1 MHLIFYYCHFV
12 KAVEIEFSEESVT
25 EYQHRDKLKEVNVLE
40 WIAKVIMEPLQ
51 VKSVTVCERKQFH
64 FNFKGAV
71 QIDFFLRDGVRIC
84 QLMNKIKENS
94 INRQEIITG
103 NIDAHRANIQAFIK
117 AARTYGVPDK
127 YLFEAGDKIFKFRL
141 MNPPGPL

>member
-1 MHLIFYYCHFV
+1 MDFQGHYGAFTGR
-12 KAVEIEFSEESVT
+12 KSEKKFKKKNL
-25 EYQHRDKLKEVNVLE
+25 YIHYL
-40 WIAKVIMEPLQ
+40 
-51 VKSVTVCERKQFH
+51 
-64 FNFKGAV
+64 NFKGAV

-94 INRQEIITG
+94 INKQEIITG

-127 YLFEAGDKIFKFRL
+127 YLFEAGDKIFKFLL
-141 MNPPGPL
+141 MNPPGPLKILAFLTLPPPVPLFN